1 MNIRMHIRIPRW
13 LVISAPAEA
22 GLALGVFILPP
33 TSSFLRMFYLLD
45 SSVNIRNIY
54 MPIYPRVLVYQDSL
68 HAFPLQDARP
78 VEGVSIIGRAPYL

>member
-45 SSVNIRNIY
+45 SSVNISTCLSTLMSSY
-54 MPIYPRVLVYQDSL
+54 TKSL
-68 HAFPLQDARP
+68 S
-78 VEGVSIIGRAPYL
+78 V